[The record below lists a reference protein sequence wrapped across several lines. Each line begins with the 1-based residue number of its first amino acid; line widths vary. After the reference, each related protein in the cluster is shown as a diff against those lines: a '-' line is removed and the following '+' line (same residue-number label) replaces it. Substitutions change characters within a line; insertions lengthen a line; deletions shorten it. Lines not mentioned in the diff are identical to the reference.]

1 MAAEPPSGKRE
12 RRPRWIRRPS
22 TAASAPRSLG
32 SNGLGIGRDGANGER
47 ALLLSNTHFPWQ
59 GSERWYEIHMTIPGK
74 LNVIGA
80 ALQGVPVVN
89 LGFTRGLA
97 WSHTVST
104 ARRFTPY
111 ELDLRRGRP
120 TEYVV
125 DGRAVKMRKRTVR
138 VRVRGGA
145 RRHTFYET
153 RWGPVFSFAAAGPD
167 VGHRARVRA
176 RRRQR
181 RQLPARQPVGAVRP
195 RAVGRR
201 PAPRQPPRAGQPVD
215 QHDRRR
221 LGRQRLLLRRVG
233 GPERRRRPAVA
244 LLLGPPDRARSC
256 SRRASILLDG
266 SRARCRWKN
275 DRDAVAKGIIGPKG
289 LPRATR
295 TDYVENSNDSYWLPS
310 ARFRLDGFPRIIG
323 GEGTQRLLRTRLAM
337 TLAEQRLAGTDGL
350 GPPGFTLPTLQQVM
364 FGNRNL
370 SAELAR
376 DTTVSACQAS
386 GRADLAEACTVL
398 AAWDTRAD
406 IGSRGAVLW
415 REYWTRLSG
424 AGVPWTV
431 AYDPADPVGTPRAID
446 GADPKVLTA
455 LTGAV
460 EDLRAKG
467 IALDV
472 PLGDLQ
478 AEPRGS
484 ERIPIHG
491 CSEGEGC
498 FNIVSTER
506 DDQGRYD
513 PFTGASFI
521 MTAAFDTGGTVRGEA
536 VLSYSQSENPESP
549 HYADQTRLYSQKQW
563 LPMRFTEQQ
572 IRSDPEYE
580 RTVVTGRR

>member
-1 MAAEPPSGKRE
+1 
-12 RRPRWIRRPS
+12 
-22 TAASAPRSLG
+22 
-32 SNGLGIGRDGANGER
+32 
-47 ALLLSNTHFPWQ
+47 
-59 GSERWYEIHMTIPGK
+59 
-74 LNVIGA
+74 
-80 ALQGVPVVN
+80 
-89 LGFTRGLA
+89 
-97 WSHTVST
+97 
-104 ARRFTPY
+104 
-111 ELDLRRGRP
+111 
-120 TEYVV
+120 
-125 DGRAVKMRKRTVR
+125 
-138 VRVRGGA
+138 
-145 RRHTFYET
+145 
-153 RWGPVFSFAAAGPD
+153 
-167 VGHRARVRA
+167 
-176 RRRQR
+176 
-181 RQLPARQPVGAVRP
+181 
-195 RAVGRR
+195 
-201 PAPRQPPRAGQPVD
+201 
-215 QHDRRR
+215 
-221 LGRQRLLLRRVG
+221 
-233 GPERRRRPAVA
+233 
-244 LLLGPPDRARSC
+244 
-256 SRRASILLDG
+256 
-266 SRARCRWKN
+266 
-275 DRDAVAKGIIGPKG
+275 
-289 LPRATR
+289 
-295 TDYVENSNDSYWLPS
+295 
-310 ARFRLDGFPRIIG
+310 
-323 GEGTQRLLRTRLAM
+323 
-337 TLAEQRLAGTDGL
+337 
-350 GPPGFTLPTLQQVM
+350 M

-406 IGSRGAVLW
+406 TGSRGAVLW
-415 REYWTRLSG
+415 REYWSRLSG

-446 GADPKVLTA
+446 GADLRVLTA

-498 FNIVSTER
+498 FNIVSTDR

-521 MTAAFDTGGTVRGEA
+521 MTAAFDTSGTVRGEA